1 MFLKGTLNSNIFG
14 HEMSINIYRN
24 YVLYNSREKEQ
35 DNSGPIVKEFTI

>member
-24 YVLYNSREKEQ
+24 YVLYNSREEEQ